1 MFVEN
6 DPPLSQLYCEVS
18 DIVSDAC
25 GNRSFRSLN
34 QKLQSRS

>member
-6 DPPLSQLYCEVS
+6 DSPLSQLYCEVS

-25 GNRSFRSLN
+25 GNRSLN